1 MKRKVYL
8 VYETR
13 FVNGQFKYDTDRQFF
28 TSKNAA
34 ALWLEREKIRLM
46 NQGWTIFAEK
56 INDCKFSAKM
66 NDYISHFNLWSGIP
80 Q

>member
-8 VYETR
+8 VYEKS
-13 FVNGQFKYDTDRQFF
+13 FINGQFMYDNDRQFF

-34 ALWLEREKIRLM
+34 ALWIEREKIRLM
-46 NQGWTIFAEK
+46 NQGWTIIDEDIENCQFGAK
-56 INDCKFSAKM
+56 KNDST
-66 NDYISHFNLWSGIP
+66 SRFNLWSGIP

>member
-8 VYETR
+8 VYEKA
-13 FVNGQFKYDTDRQFF
+13 FINGQFIYDKDRQFF

-34 ALWLEREKIRLM
+34 ALWIEREKIRLM
-46 NQGWTIFAEK
+46 NQEWTI
-56 INDCKFSAKM
+56 INENIENCQFGAKL
-66 NDYISHFNLWSGIP
+66 DKTTIYYNLWSGIP

>member
-8 VYETR
+8 VYEVV
-13 FVNGQFKYDTDRQFF
+13 FINDKFMYDTDRCFF

-34 ALWLEREKIRLM
+34 ALWLEREKIRRI
-46 NQGWTIFAEK
+46 NHGWTICDEDLKNCTFV
-56 INDCKFSAKM
+56 AKR
-66 NDYISHFNLWSGIP
+66 NESISRFNLWSGIP

>member
-8 VYETR
+8 VYEQAFSNNQ
-13 FVNGQFKYDTDRQFF
+13 FVYDRDRQFF

-46 NQGWTIFAEK
+46 NDGYSIVDES
-56 INDCKFSAKM
+56 IENCKFGAKSG
-66 NDYISHFNLWSGIP
+66 NTTLWFNLWSGIP

>member
-8 VYETR
+8 VYEQAFSNEQ
-13 FVNGQFKYDTDRQFF
+13 FVYDRDRQFF

-34 ALWLEREKIRLM
+34 ALWMEREKIRLM
-46 NQGWTIFAEK
+46 NDGYSI
-56 INDCKFSAKM
+56 INESIENCQFSAKK
-66 NDYISHFNLWSGIP
+66 NDSTSHFNLWSGIP

>member
-8 VYETR
+8 VVEHKFLDDLFTYEHDH
-13 FVNGQFKYDTDRQFF
+13 QYF

-34 ALWLEREKIRLM
+34 ALWMEREKIQLI
-46 NQGWTIFAEK
+46 NQGWSI
-56 INDCKFSAKM
+56 INEDIENCQFSAKLD
-66 NDYISHFNLWSGIP
+66 NYTSHFNLWSGIP

>member
-8 VYETR
+8 VVEHQ
-13 FVNGQFKYDTDRQFF
+13 FINGQFSYEHDHQYF

-34 ALWLEREKIRLM
+34 ALWLEREKIYLM
-46 NQGWTIFAEK
+46 NQGWTIIDEDVANYQFG
-56 INDCKFSAKM
+56 AKK
-66 NDYISHFNLWSGIP
+66 NDYTSRFNLWSGIP

>member
-8 VYETR
+8 VCEQKFINEQIT
-13 FVNGQFKYDTDRQFF
+13 YDRERQFF

-34 ALWLEREKIRLM
+34 ALWLEREKIRL
-46 NQGWTIFAEK
+46 
-56 INDCKFSAKM
+56 INDGYSIVDESIENCTFEAKLD
-66 NDYISHFNLWSGIP
+66 NITLLFNLWSGIP

>member
-8 VYETR
+8 VYELT
-13 FVNGQFKYDTDRQFF
+13 FCNNQFMCDRERMFF

-34 ALWLEREKIRLM
+34 ALWIEREKIRLI
-46 NQGWTIFAEK
+46 NEGYTI
-56 INDCKFSAKM
+56 INESIESCKFGAKLGSK
-66 NDYISHFNLWSGIP
+66 ISWFNLWSGIP

>member
-8 VYETR
+8 VYEKR
-13 FVNGQFKYDTDRQFF
+13 YICGKFAYDTDRQYF

-34 ALWLEREKIRLM
+34 ALWIEREKIRLM
-46 NQGWTIFAEK
+46 NQGWTICAEDIKDCTFAAK
-56 INDCKFSAKM
+56 KNDSV
-66 NDYISHFNLWSGIP
+66 SRFNLWSGIP